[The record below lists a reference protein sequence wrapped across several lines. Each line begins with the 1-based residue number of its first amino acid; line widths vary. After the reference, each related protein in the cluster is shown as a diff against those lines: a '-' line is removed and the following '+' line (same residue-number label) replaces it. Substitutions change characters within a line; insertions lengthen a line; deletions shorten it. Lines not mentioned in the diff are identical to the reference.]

1 MVEKLVVAV
10 VVIKILKMKKII
22 ILFGILL
29 TVLNSFAQDNTYKK
43 RVLEGIEIDMISSLY
58 NQKGD
63 SAAVCG
69 GLGTEELQ
77 DATATIIISVPLK
90 DDGVIKFDAGISSYT
105 SASSS
110 NINPFSKKNIAT
122 PFNASS
128 GASKEDEWTSYSLT
142 YLHYS
147 DDRNKIVNT
156 KISVADEYDY
166 SSFGFGLGYTSL
178 FNRKNTEMSINSNI
192 YFDEWRLIYP
202 IELRTNNSNNKS
214 KDDHDDDD
222 DDFDISLYTVGGAAY
237 SPEKYFTPLI
247 DRSRNSYSLSFGLS
261 QILSKNLQTSFN
273 LDIIKQQGLLSTPFH
288 RIYFKDVEN
297 SFIEDFQ
304 LANDI
309 ERLPNTR
316 YKTSIGNSMSLY
328 INENFILK
336 SFYRYYADDWGISS
350 NTISIEVP
358 VKLSSKFTIYP
369 AYRFYNQTA
378 SIYFDSYDEHLSTE
392 TYYTSDN
399 DLSAYAANQYS
410 LGLSYTDIFS
420 DINIWKIGLKTIDIK
435 YANYSRNSTF
445 TANILTLGVK
455 FIVE

>member
-1 MVEKLVVAV
+1 MEGRLAGVV

-22 ILFGILL
+22 ILFSILL
-29 TVLNSFAQDNTYKK
+29 TVLNSYSQDNTYKK

-69 GLGTEELQ
+69 GLGTEEIQ
-77 DATATIIISVPLK
+77 DATATIVISIPLR

-147 DDRNKIVNT
+147 NDRNKIVNT

-178 FNRKNTEMSINSNI
+178 FNRKNTEVSINSNI
-192 YFDEWRLIYP
+192 YFDEWKLLYP
-202 IELRTNNSNNKS
+202 IELRPNKS
-214 KDDHDDDD
+214 NDKDDD
-222 DDFDISLYTVGGAAY
+222 DDFDINMYTVIGAAY
-237 SPEKYFTPLI
+237 SPEKYFTPLT
-247 DRSRNSYSLSFGLS
+247 DRKRNSYSLSFGLS
-261 QILSKNLQTSFN
+261 QILSKNLHTSFN
-273 LDIIKQQGLLSTPFH
+273 LDVVKQKGLLSTPFH
-288 RIYFKDVEN
+288 RIYFKDVVN
-297 SFIEDFQ
+297 SFIEEFQ

-309 ERLPNTR
+309 ERLPITR
-316 YKTSIGNSMSLY
+316 YKTSVGNRMSLY
-328 INENFILK
+328 INEYFILK

-350 NTISIEVP
+350 NTISIEAP

-378 SIYFDSYDEHLSTE
+378 SIYFDSYDKHLSTE
-392 TYYTSDN
+392 LYYTSDN

-410 LGLSYTDIFS
+410 LGLSYTDVFS
-420 DINIWKIGLKTIDIK
+420 DINIWRIGLKTIDIK
-435 YANYSRNSTF
+435 YAHYSRSSTF
-445 TANILTLGVK
+445 TANILTFGIKLV
-455 FIVE
+455 VE

>member
-1 MVEKLVVAV
+1 MVEKQVGVV
-10 VVIKILKMKKII
+10 VVINILKMKRVI
-22 ILFGILL
+22 ILFSIFLS
-29 TVLNSFAQDNTYKK
+29 VISSNAQDNIYKK
-43 RVLEGIEIDMISSLY
+43 RVLESIEIDMISSLY
-58 NQKGD
+58 NQAGD

-110 NINPFSKKNIAT
+110 NVNPFSKKKLAS

-128 GASKEDEWTSYSLT
+128 GASKEDEWTSYALS

-178 FNRKNTEMSINSNI
+178 FNRKNTEMTINSNI
-192 YFDEWRLIYP
+192 YFDEWKLIYP
-202 IELRTNNSNNKS
+202 IELRGNNSINKS
-214 KDDHDDDD
+214 KDDDDDDD

-247 DRSRNSYSLSFGLS
+247 DRKRNSYSLSFGLS

-273 LDIIKQQGLLSTPFH
+273 LDVVKQQGLLSTPFH
-288 RIYFKDVEN
+288 RIYFNDVDD
-297 SFIEDFQ
+297 SFIENFQ

-309 ERLPNTR
+309 ERLPSDR
-316 YKTSIGNSMSLY
+316 YKISIGNRLSLY
-328 INENFILK
+328 INEVVKLK
-336 SFYRYYADDWGISS
+336 SFYRFYTDDWGISS
-350 NTISIEVP
+350 NTISIEAPCKV
-358 VKLSSKFTIYP
+358 SSKFAIYP

-378 SIYFDSYDEHLSTE
+378 STYFDSFDEHLSTE
-392 TYYTSDN
+392 IYYTSDN
-399 DLSAYAANQYS
+399 DLSGYTANQYS
-410 LGLSYTDIFS
+410 FGLSYTDIFS
-420 DINIWKIGLKTIDIK
+420 ELNFWRISLKTIDLK
-435 YANYSRNSTF
+435 YAHYSRNSTF
-445 TANILTLGVK
+445 RANILTIGIKL
-455 FIVE
+455 IVD